1 MDFIETNLEH
11 PLPLERLA
19 EVAFF
24 SKYHFHRVFFA
35 QVGETPG
42 HTPRMVKSRFEQ
54 IAFNVSDMEA
64 MADWYCTHM
73 AMLKARHD
81 PGRKLFLA
89 DQTKVVVFEL
99 YSNPAKPMIDLAA
112 TTSAAMHIAFV
123 VDDMN
128 AALKTLVAAGATVE
142 TPPADASGDTLTML
156 RDPFG
161 LALQLV
167 ERKEALLDRD

>member
-1 MDFIETNLEH
+1 
-11 PLPLERLA
+11 
-19 EVAFF
+19 
-24 SKYHFHRVFFA
+24 
-35 QVGETPG
+35 
-42 HTPRMVKSRFEQ
+42 MVKSRFEH
-54 IAFNVSDMEA
+54 IAFNVPDMEA

-73 AMLKARHD
+73 AMLKVRHD

-89 DQTKVVVFEL
+89 DHTKVVVFEL
-99 YSNPAKPMIDLAA
+99 YSNPDKPMIDLAA

-123 VDDMN
+123 VDDIH
-128 AALKTLVAAGATVE
+128 ASIEKLIAAGATVE
-142 TPPADASGDTLTML
+142 TPPADAAGDTLTML